1 MSHLIPLL
9 AFSLPLALTWGAM
22 PSLLYWLHRR
32 RLYDVPGERSSH
44 ARPTPT
50 GGGLLPVV
58 GLGLAVALAAAG
70 GRGPAGAPGFLAGV
84 LVLLIVGLVDD
95 RAGLPAPIR
104 LACQLT
110 AAGLFFLSLATDY
123 GLTAGTKTA
132 AGGLSAVIGKPLP
145 PGIALPGSTAPG
157 SGNGI
162 PPWFLVAWFLGV
174 VWSVNLYNFMDGI
187 DGLAGSEAVI
197 GGLFLAWIG
206 HHEQLPGITVLGL
219 AAAGGAIGFLRWNF
233 PWRRPARIF
242 MGDAGSTAFGFTF
255 AAAWTLLWL
264 HGSSWRWLAPLPLA
278 NFILDA
284 TLTLGLRAYR
294 REAWYRPHREHLY
307 QLLVRAG
314 WSHRRVTIIEA
325 LTAITGVLCARWA
338 MTADT
343 LLPAAG
349 YLVALTLLWLA
360 GRSWATGKLTTVAGR

>member
-1 MSHLIPLL
+1 MAILIPLL
-9 AFSLPLALTWGAM
+9 AFSLPLALTWGGM
-22 PSLLYWLHRR
+22 PRLLPRLHRR

-50 GGGLLPVV
+50 GGGLLPVL
-58 GLGLAVALAAAG
+58 GLGLVTALAAAA

-84 LVLLIVGLVDD
+84 LLLLVVGLIDD
-95 RAGLPAPIR
+95 RAGLPAAAR
-104 LACQLT
+104 LACQLA
-110 AAGLFFLSLATDY
+110 AAGLLFLSL
-123 GLTAGTKTA
+123 TA
-132 AGGLSAVIGKPLP
+132 AETVNDIS
-145 PGIALPGSTAPG
+145 
-157 SGNGI
+157 
-162 PPWFLVAWFLGV
+162 PWLLGPWLVAVAWCI
-174 VWSVNLYNFMDGI
+174 NLYNFMDGI
-187 DGLAGSEAVI
+187 DGIAGSEAVV

-233 PWRRPARIF
+233 PLRRPAMIF
-242 MGDAGSTAFGFTF
+242 MGDAGSTVFGFTF

-264 HGSSWRWLAPLPLA
+264 HESSWRWLAPLPLA

-294 REAWYRPHREHLY
+294 RETWYRPHREHLY

-314 WSHRRVTIIEA
+314 WSHRRVTVIEI
-325 LTAITGVLCARWA
+325 LTALAGVYCARWA
-338 MTADT
+338 AITVSP
-343 LLPAAG
+343 LPVTG